1 MSGRDPWSDYRD
13 EFAPQD
19 RARLLWMA
27 DQLEMHLNTLEYAAA
42 LRRLPRLVA
51 IIAAAG
57 MAAGA
62 YASASG
68 WLGGIQ

>member
-1 MSGRDPWSDYRD
+1 M
-13 EFAPQD
+13 
-19 RARLLWMA
+19 LWMA

-51 IIAAAG
+51 LIAAAG

-68 WLGGIQ
+68 WLGGMQ